1 MNFQMPGN
9 GTSGGIRRGLSRT
22 QSTANKTRSFIK
34 YAKLGDEK
42 NLLSML
48 RQRAQA
54 DWEFEGER
62 QVSQSLKIS
71 KVTLVLGLT
80 ISVVESVL

>member
-1 MNFQMPGN
+1 MPGN
-9 GTSGGIRRGLSRT
+9 GTTGGIRRGLSRT

-54 DWEFEGER
+54 DWEYEGER
-62 QVSQSLKIS
+62 NVSKIS
-71 KVTLVLGLT
+71 
-80 ISVVESVL
+80 EF